1 MISLKKFEMK
11 SDAQIMAQR
20 NFPAA
25 QKFVDSEVLRLSD
38 KYVPMDKGTL
48 KGSGTRHTRIGA
60 GEVVYRTPYAKRL
73 YYNPQY
79 NFQGAPTRGGY
90 WFERMKNDS
99 KAQILK
105 GAARITGG
113 KL

>member
-1 MISLKKFEMK
+1 MIKLKEFKLDPKLMEGSMFKE
-11 SDAQIMAQR
+11 AQR
-20 NFPAA
+20 Y
-25 QKFVDSEVLRLSD
+25 VDSEVLRLTD

-48 KGSGTRHTRIGA
+48 KGSGMRHTNIGS
-60 GEVVYRTPYAKRL
+60 GDVVYRTPYARRM

-99 KAQILK
+99 KKQILD
-105 GAARITGG
+105 GAKKMLGR
-113 KL
+113 